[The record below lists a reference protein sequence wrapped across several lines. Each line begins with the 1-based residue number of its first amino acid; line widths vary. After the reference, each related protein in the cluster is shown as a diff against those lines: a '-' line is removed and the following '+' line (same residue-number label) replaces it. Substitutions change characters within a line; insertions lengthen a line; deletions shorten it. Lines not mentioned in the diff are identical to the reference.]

1 MSDDGVTEAFFAC
14 DGATFPRD
22 IDTHGEPLS
31 RISTYGDTSERSVRI
46 TQVST
51 RVIDHLPPRAQDLL
65 ALATYA
71 SAIDQRIDRGTTAI
85 DVHRQRWRRR
95 LHVAMPV
102 RDLEFWSQPEI
113 VPLVQ
118 QALHVASE
126 DTWRL
131 SFTQAS
137 FDFIQPSLFP
147 PGMPRM
153 YEEADTVVLFSGG
166 MDSLCAT
173 VSAMAEDGRRPLVVS
188 RGSSNHVDKWQT
200 DLLARLRTS
209 FPAWELPHIVFTMNQ
224 RNLPKPES
232 SQRTRAFLYV
242 ALGAA
247 IAASDGID
255 RIVLADNGYVSL
267 NPQISGAITG
277 ALASRGTHPMFL
289 RVMNQLLRYV
299 FTDRRM
305 TLENPL
311 RYATRAEALSMLT
324 NHGQGAL
331 IADTRSCGK
340 HRGPERTRHVPHC
353 GGCSQC
359 VDRRTAVI
367 RTVLEDV
374 DPRSRY
380 GIDIFTDTLPDGEIR
395 DFVVSYFRFAQDL
408 HERDADT
415 VLDLVSLDT
424 CLDPDSPDVT
434 TDAIQLAD
442 VLVRHSQEAVTVLSD
457 MYRRHAADLGANR
470 LSEGSLLRILPTR
483 PALSDPLLC
492 PGTSQPSSL
501 IDRQMEPPTLVRSGA
516 FWEVVYDGE
525 KAVFRDSK
533 GMHYL
538 AHLLNAPGTEM
549 HVHTLM
555 SGARPGGVGSLSRED
570 ELHISNDRYPVLD
583 IAARRAYEDRA
594 RAIQNELQQDP
605 ATARRE
611 ELLGELDVIAT
622 EMSKATAKG
631 GTSRAFATDDEK
643 ARSAVSKAIY
653 RALRHIEDELP
664 SLGAHLK
671 AELSVG
677 VSCIY
682 HPRPLMRWQVAA

>member
-14 DGATFPRD
+14 DGATFPHD
-22 IDTHGEPLS
+22 VDTHGEPLG
-31 RISTYGDTSERSVRI
+31 RISTYGDTNERSVRI
-46 TQVST
+46 TQVTT
-51 RVIDHLPPRAQDLL
+51 RVIDRLPPRAQDLL

-102 RDLEFWSQPEI
+102 QDLDFWSQPEI
-113 VPLVQ
+113 VALVQ
-118 QALHVASE
+118 QALYVASE
-126 DTWRL
+126 DTWRF

-137 FDFIQPSLFP
+137 VDFVQPSLFP
-147 PGMPRM
+147 PGTPRR
-153 YEEADTVVLFSGG
+153 YEGADTVVLFSGG

-173 VSAMAEDGRRPLVVS
+173 VSAMAEDGCRPLVVS

-200 DLLARLRTS
+200 DLLARLRRS
-209 FPAWELPHIVFTMNQ
+209 FPTWELPHIVFTMNQ

-232 SQRTRAFLYV
+232 SQRTRAFLYA

-255 RIVLADNGYVSL
+255 RIILADNGYVSL

-289 RVMNQLLRYV
+289 RVMNQLLRHV
-299 FTDRRM
+299 FTDHM

-311 RYATRAEALSMLT
+311 RYATRAEALSLLT
-324 NHGQGAL
+324 HHGQGAL

-367 RTVLEDV
+367 RAMLEDV

-380 GIDIFTDTLPDGEIR
+380 GIDIFTDTLPNGDIR
-395 DFVVSYFRFAQDL
+395 DFVVSYFQFAQDL

-415 VLDLVSLDT
+415 VLEMMSLDT

-470 LSEGSLLRILPTR
+470 LAEGSLLRLLPDSAPLISTR
-483 PALSDPLLC
+483 ERTQSA
-492 PGTSQPSSL
+492 QPSSL
-501 IDRQMEPPTLVRSGA
+501 VDQQMEPPKLVRSGA
-516 FWEVVYDGE
+516 FWEVEYEGE

-533 GMHYL
+533 GMGYL
-538 AHLLNAPGTEM
+538 ARLLNAPGTEM

-555 SGARPGGVGSLSRED
+555 SSARTGGVNSLSRED
-570 ELHISNDRYPVLD
+570 DLHISNDRYPVLD
-583 IAARRAYEDRA
+583 ISARRAYEDRA
-594 RAIQNELQQDP
+594 RAIQNELQQGL
-605 ATARRE
+605 TTGRRE
-611 ELLGELDVIAT
+611 ELLGELEVIAS

-643 ARSAVSKAIY
+643 ARSAVSKAIH
-653 RALRHIEDELP
+653 RALGHIKDELP
-664 SLGAHLK
+664 SLAAHLE
-671 AELSVG
+671 AELTVG
-677 VSCIY
+677 ISCIY